1 MKIDKYEKIGVDKYR
16 LYLDNGEVI
25 DTYDNVILENDLLL
39 KKDLSLSLYHK
50 ILVDSN
56 ISEYYHAS
64 CKYISIRVRSKKEME
79 DYLKRKNVSDED
91 IELVISK
98 LTNNKL
104 LDDEY
109 FCKCFIKDKLKFTN
123 WGEYRI
129 KLELKKH
136 NIDDDIINNCVD
148 LFNYDVIYEKIE
160 KIVEKQIKNNRK
172 LDKYKLRNKIY
183 YHLLNLGYSSGIVV
197 EVLNKYF

>member
-25 DTYDNVILENDLLL
+25 DTYNHVILENDLLL
-39 KKDLSLSLYHK
+39 KKELDLPLYHK
-50 ILVDSN
+50 ILVDSR
-56 ISEYYHAS
+56 IGEYYYAS
-64 CKYISIRVRSKKEME
+64 SKYISVRVRSKKEIR

-91 IELVISK
+91 IEVVISK
-98 LTNNKL
+98 LVKNKL

-136 NIDDDIINNCVD
+136 NIDENIIASYAH
-148 LFNYDVIYEKIE
+148 LFNSDIIYEKIE
-160 KIVEKQIKNNRK
+160 KIVEKQIKSNRK
-172 LDKYKLRNKIY
+172 LDNYKLRNKLY
-183 YHLLNLGYSSGIVV
+183 YHLLNLGYSSNVVV
-197 EVLNKYF
+197 EVLNKHF